1 MKNEIVKIEYESP
14 EIIVEI
20 VEDDII
26 TLSIGGEDKFSWVG
40 PIVP

>member
-1 MKNEIVKIEYESP
+1 MNNEIVKIEYESP

-20 VEDDII
+20 VEEDII
-26 TLSIGGEDKFSWVG
+26 TFSFGGDKFSWVG